1 MPKILVFL
9 SKKADCD
16 ELSELLCGRG
26 LRADALHG
34 DKPQASRM
42 RVMDRFK
49 TGQVR
54 VLVATDVAGRG
65 LDVKVGDNPNSSISG
80 FVSCLNYRMWST

>member
-1 MPKILVFL
+1 MPKLLIFL

-34 DKPQASRM
+34 DKAQASRM

-65 LDVKVGDNPNSSISG
+65 LDVKVRHHPQFFILDFI
-80 FVSCLNYRMWST
+80 T